1 MIKVLLAIIL
11 VFLIIYMTFILTINC
26 FKLLKFQGGKEILT
40 NRLEGMFSVYLY
52 NYHPTQIIIKSGAL
66 SKISI
71 NTKYNN
77 TKYFNFKDFYEEA
90 RRHKQFKSENEHSIL
105 QRNNNI
111 NSFNLYSFDLNLS
124 NETKISSLNVFNNE
138 NSNSIHKVN
147 IDSSLYYFAV
157 DLYKQDSVDKVFT
170 GSGQISV
177 LEAASHIFL
186 LEELSKQTNN
196 YYLISATENFYKN
209 LNNDDFNI
217 TPKINNFNIDKFELN
232 KQLFLNENYM
242 FISKNININKI
253 INKIIKLPM
262 ELYIKAEH
270 KLKRNKT
277 YDLYIFTIKIILEL
291 LKNNIINTKIKI
303 NYFLLS
309 LINNN
314 ESKIIKKEKYE
325 EYIIIY
331 CLYNII
337 ENLNINQ
344 GFTTEINNK
353 IEFLQKFNI
362 QVYNIGY
369 KIIYEIIYNKNIKL
383 FNTEKF
389 KEEYNKLCNK
399 FNKINSIIVNNLKY
413 INEYI
418 KNKFEEKVLIYTT
431 KIKNKY
437 NNLKLNIV
445 KERNI
450 NSNFKEINKD
460 INSLKDELELC
471 KRLLLNSETNEVD
484 SLMYNLN
491 IMTTIYI
498 NWYDLDNYNNK
509 LNNMT
514 SIFEELRKK
523 ISKLINNTNFL
534 FKDYRFKYN
543 QLKPNTVYNIKYK
556 ITNNDTNVTLLN
568 NKLILN
574 YPLSGFKE
582 TIKLSSEECKI
593 LIPVLELLGEIY
605 KLE

>member
-1 MIKVLLAIIL
+1 
-11 VFLIIYMTFILTINC
+11 
-26 FKLLKFQGGKEILT
+26 
-40 NRLEGMFSVYLY
+40 MFSVYLY

-66 SKISI
+66 SKMSI

-90 RRHKQFKSENEHSIL
+90 RRHKQFKSENEHNIL

-111 NSFNLYSFDLNLS
+111 NSFKLYSFNSNLS
-124 NETKISSLNVFNNE
+124 DETKISSLNIFNNE

-147 IDSSLYYFAV
+147 IDTSLYYFAV

-170 GSGQISV
+170 GSGQISI

-186 LEELSKQTNN
+186 LEELSKQANN

-209 LNNDDFNI
+209 LNNDNFNI

-242 FISKNININKI
+242 LVSKNITINKI
-253 INKIIKLPM
+253 IDKIIKLPK
-262 ELYIKAEH
+262 ELYNKQKH
-270 KLKRNKT
+270 KLILNKT

-291 LKNNIINTKIKI
+291 LKNNIIDTKIKI
-303 NYFLLS
+303 NHFLLS

-314 ESKIIKKEKYE
+314 DSKTIKKEKYE

-337 ENLNINQ
+337 ENLSIKQ
-344 GFTTEINNK
+344 EFTSEINNNIK
-353 IEFLQKFNI
+353 FLQKFNI
-362 QVYNIGY
+362 QVYSIDY
-369 KIIYEIIYNKNIKL
+369 KTIYEIIHNKNINL
-383 FNTEKF
+383 FDTEKF
-389 KEEYNKLCNK
+389 KEEYNKICNK

-413 INEYI
+413 INKYI
-418 KNKFEEKVLIYTT
+418 KNKFEEKVLIYTN
-431 KIKNKY
+431 KIKNKH
-437 NNLKLNIV
+437 N
-445 KERNI
+445 

-460 INSLKDELELC
+460 INSLKSKLELC
-471 KRLLLNSETNEVD
+471 KRLLLNSETNDVD
-484 SLMYNLN
+484 SLIYNLN
-491 IMTTIYI
+491 IIITIYN

-509 LNNMT
+509 LNIMV

-523 ISKLINNTNFL
+523 ISKLINNTDFL

-543 QLKPNTVYNIKYK
+543 KLKPNIVYNIKYK
-556 ITNNDTNVTLLN
+556 NTNEDTNITLLN
-568 NKLILN
+568 NEIILN
-574 YPLSGFKE
+574 YPLNGFKE

>member
-1 MIKVLLAIIL
+1 
-11 VFLIIYMTFILTINC
+11 
-26 FKLLKFQGGKEILT
+26 
-40 NRLEGMFSVYLY
+40 MFSVYLY

-66 SKISI
+66 SKMSI

-90 RRHKQFKSENEHSIL
+90 RRHKQFKSENEHNIL

-111 NSFNLYSFDLNLS
+111 NSFKLYSFNSNLS
-124 NETKISSLNVFNNE
+124 DETKISSLNIFNNE

-147 IDSSLYYFAV
+147 IDTSLYYFAV

-170 GSGQISV
+170 GSGQISI

-186 LEELSKQTNN
+186 LEELSKQANN

-209 LNNDDFNI
+209 LNNDNFNI

-242 FISKNININKI
+242 LVSKNITINKI
-253 INKIIKLPM
+253 IDKIIKLPK
-262 ELYIKAEH
+262 ELYNKQKH
-270 KLKRNKT
+270 KLILNKT

-291 LKNNIINTKIKI
+291 LKNNIIDTKIKI
-303 NYFLLS
+303 NHFLLS

-314 ESKIIKKEKYE
+314 DSKTIKKEKYE
-325 EYIIIY
+325 KYIIIY

-337 ENLNINQ
+337 ENLSIKQ
-344 GFTTEINNK
+344 EFTSEINNNIK
-353 IEFLQKFNI
+353 FLQKFNI
-362 QVYNIGY
+362 QVYSIDY
-369 KIIYEIIYNKNIKL
+369 KTIYEIIHNKNINL
-383 FNTEKF
+383 FDTEKF
-389 KEEYNKLCNK
+389 KEEYNKICNK

-413 INEYI
+413 INKYI
-418 KNKFEEKVLIYTT
+418 KNKFEEKVLIYTN
-431 KIKNKY
+431 KIKNKH
-437 NNLKLNIV
+437 N
-445 KERNI
+445 

-460 INSLKDELELC
+460 INSLKSKLELC
-471 KRLLLNSETNEVD
+471 KRLLLNSETNDVD
-484 SLMYNLN
+484 SLIYNLN
-491 IMTTIYI
+491 IIITIYN

-509 LNNMT
+509 LNIMV

-523 ISKLINNTNFL
+523 ISKLINNTDFL

-543 QLKPNTVYNIKYK
+543 KLKPNIVYNIKYK
-556 ITNNDTNVTLLN
+556 NTNEDTNITLLN
-568 NKLILN
+568 NEIILN
-574 YPLSGFKE
+574 YPLNGFKE

>member
-1 MIKVLLAIIL
+1 
-11 VFLIIYMTFILTINC
+11 
-26 FKLLKFQGGKEILT
+26 
-40 NRLEGMFSVYLY
+40 MFSVYLY

-66 SKISI
+66 SKMSI

-90 RRHKQFKSENEHSIL
+90 RRHKQFKSENEHNIL

-111 NSFNLYSFDLNLS
+111 NSFKLYSFNSNLS
-124 NETKISSLNVFNNE
+124 DETKISSLNIFNNE

-147 IDSSLYYFAV
+147 IDTSLYYFAV

-170 GSGQISV
+170 GSGQISI

-186 LEELSKQTNN
+186 LEELSKQANN

-209 LNNDDFNI
+209 LNNDNFNI

-242 FISKNININKI
+242 LVSKNITINKI
-253 INKIIKLPM
+253 IDKIIKLPK
-262 ELYIKAEH
+262 ELYNKQKH
-270 KLKRNKT
+270 KLILNKT

-291 LKNNIINTKIKI
+291 LKNNLIDTKIKI
-303 NYFLLS
+303 NHFLLS

-314 ESKIIKKEKYE
+314 DSKTIKKEKYE

-337 ENLNINQ
+337 ENLSIKQ
-344 GFTTEINNK
+344 EFTSEINNNIK
-353 IEFLQKFNI
+353 FLQKFNI
-362 QVYNIGY
+362 QVYSIDY
-369 KIIYEIIYNKNIKL
+369 KTIYEIIHNKNINL
-383 FNTEKF
+383 FDTEKF
-389 KEEYNKLCNK
+389 KEEYNKICNK

-413 INEYI
+413 INKYI
-418 KNKFEEKVLIYTT
+418 KNKFEEKVLIYTN
-431 KIKNKY
+431 KIKNKH
-437 NNLKLNIV
+437 ND
-445 KERNI
+445 
-450 NSNFKEINKD
+450 SNFKEINKD
-460 INSLKDELELC
+460 INSLKSKLELC
-471 KRLLLNSETNEVD
+471 KRLLLNSETNDVD
-484 SLMYNLN
+484 SLIYNLN
-491 IMTTIYI
+491 IIITIYN

-509 LNNMT
+509 LNIMV

-523 ISKLINNTNFL
+523 ISKLINNTDFL

-543 QLKPNTVYNIKYK
+543 KLKPNIVYNIKYK
-556 ITNNDTNVTLLN
+556 NTNEDTNITLLN
-568 NKLILN
+568 NEIILN
-574 YPLSGFKE
+574 YPLNGFKE

>member
-1 MIKVLLAIIL
+1 
-11 VFLIIYMTFILTINC
+11 
-26 FKLLKFQGGKEILT
+26 
-40 NRLEGMFSVYLY
+40 MFSVYLY

-66 SKISI
+66 SKMSI

-90 RRHKQFKSENEHSIL
+90 RRHKQFKSENEHNIL

-111 NSFNLYSFDLNLS
+111 NSFKLYSFNSNLS
-124 NETKISSLNVFNNE
+124 DETKISSLNIFNNE

-147 IDSSLYYFAV
+147 IDTSLYYFAV

-170 GSGQISV
+170 GSGQISI

-186 LEELSKQTNN
+186 LEELSKQANN

-209 LNNDDFNI
+209 LNNDNFNI

-242 FISKNININKI
+242 LVSKNITINKI
-253 INKIIKLPM
+253 IDKIIKLPK
-262 ELYIKAEH
+262 ELYNKQKH
-270 KLKRNKT
+270 KLILNKT

-291 LKNNIINTKIKI
+291 LKNNIIDTKIKI
-303 NYFLLS
+303 NHFLLS

-314 ESKIIKKEKYE
+314 DSKTIKKEKYE

-337 ENLNINQ
+337 ENLSIKQ
-344 GFTTEINNK
+344 EFTSEINNNIK
-353 IEFLQKFNI
+353 FLQKFNI
-362 QVYNIGY
+362 QVYSIDY
-369 KIIYEIIYNKNIKL
+369 KTIYEIIHNKNINL
-383 FNTEKF
+383 FDTEKF
-389 KEEYNKLCNK
+389 KEEYNKICNK

-413 INEYI
+413 INKYI
-418 KNKFEEKVLIYTT
+418 KNKFEEKVLIYTN
-431 KIKNKY
+431 KIKNKH
-437 NNLKLNIV
+437 N
-445 KERNI
+445 

-460 INSLKDELELC
+460 INSLKNKLELC
-471 KRLLLNSETNEVD
+471 KRLLLNSETNDVD
-484 SLMYNLN
+484 SLIYNLN
-491 IMTTIYI
+491 IIITIYN

-509 LNNMT
+509 LNIMV

-523 ISKLINNTNFL
+523 ISKLINNTDFL

-543 QLKPNTVYNIKYK
+543 KLKPNIVYNIKYK
-556 ITNNDTNVTLLN
+556 NTNEDTNITLLN
-568 NKLILN
+568 NEIILN
-574 YPLSGFKE
+574 YPLNGFKE